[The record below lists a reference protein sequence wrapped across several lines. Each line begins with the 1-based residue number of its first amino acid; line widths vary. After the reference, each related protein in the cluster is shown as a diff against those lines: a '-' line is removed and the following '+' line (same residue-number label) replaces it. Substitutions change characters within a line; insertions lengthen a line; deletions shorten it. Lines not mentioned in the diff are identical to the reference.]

1 MVLVQANPR
10 APLARTRIAMPDFLT
25 KPAGSGTPFLKP
37 RRNPSFR
44 WNRASAY
51 WAPRLVAVL
60 TAYLTRSSNLT
71 TFSKNDAGLVGSCD
85 KADGRTYLHISVLGS
100 GEFSLDW

>member
-10 APLARTRIAMPDFLT
+10 APLARTRVAMPDFLT
-25 KPAGSGTPFLKP
+25 KPAGSGMPFLKT

-60 TAYLTRSSNLT
+60 TAYLTRSSKTYN
-71 TFSKNDAGLVGSCD
+71 SRIWKIGLGGSCD

-100 GEFSLDW
+100 GELSLDW